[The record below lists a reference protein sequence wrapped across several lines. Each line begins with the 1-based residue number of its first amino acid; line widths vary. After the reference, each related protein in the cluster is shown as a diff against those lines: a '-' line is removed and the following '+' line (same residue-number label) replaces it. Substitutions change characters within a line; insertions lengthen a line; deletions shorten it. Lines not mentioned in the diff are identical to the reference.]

1 MGIDYVLSIPA
12 RPGQHCPRLSL
23 TKQSTPGWGLPDGLR
38 SAFFCFFLLVICPRI
53 GIAAD
58 FWPEFRGPGAQGIS
72 TATNVPVTWSA
83 TSNIAWKVAVPGKG
97 WSSPVLADGKIYL
110 STACEIE
117 GSSDFSLRVVC
128 LSAADG
134 RTLWN
139 VEAIHPDPSALR
151 AIHMKN
157 SLASPTP
164 IIHGDRLFAH
174 FGHMGTACL
183 ALDGKVLWRQQGVK
197 YSPMHGNGGSP
208 VWVDSELVF
217 SCDGLDNPFVVALDA
232 KTGQVKWK
240 TPRDTPA
247 KKKFSFCTPLVVD
260 RGTSKQ
266 VISAGS
272 GFVAGYDPA
281 GGRELWRFR
290 YGNGYSVVP
299 RPVLSGDL
307 LFISSGFDFPILYAI
322 RLDGAGGDIT
332 TNNAAWSYA
341 KQVPTTPSMLVVG
354 RELYFVSDGGIAS
367 CLDAQTGA
375 VHWSERL
382 EGGFSASPIYAD
394 GRIYFQNEA
403 GAGFVIK
410 AGTRFELVSTNDLE
424 ERSLASYAVAD
435 NELFI
440 RTVDHLW
447 AIKN

>member
-1 MGIDYVLSIPA
+1 MCFPA
-12 RPGQHCPRLSL
+12 R
-23 TKQSTPGWGLPDGLR
+23 GLPDGLWNVL
-38 SAFFCFFLLVICPRI
+38 FFFLLLAVCPRN
-53 GIAAD
+53 GTTAD
-58 FWPEFRGPGAQGIS
+58 SWPEFRGPGAQGIS
-72 TATNVPVTWSA
+72 TATNVPVRWSA
-83 TSNIAWKVAVPGKG
+83 TRNIAWKVAVPGKG

-110 STACEIE
+110 TTACEAE
-117 GSSDFSLRVVC
+117 GSPEVSLRVIC

-139 VEAIHPDPSALR
+139 VEAIHPYASALTTG
-151 AIHMKN
+151 HMKN

-183 ALDGKVLWRQQGVK
+183 ALDGKVLWRQQEIK
-197 YSPMHGNGGSP
+197 YSPVHGNGGSP
-208 VWVDSELVF
+208 LLVDSELVF
-217 SCDGLDNPFVVALDA
+217 SCDGRDDPFVAALDA
-232 KTGQVKWK
+232 NTGRVNWT
-240 TPRDTPA
+240 TPRRTLA
-247 KKKFSFCTPLVVD
+247 QRKFSFSTPLEVD

-266 VISAGS
+266 VVSAGS

-281 GGRELWRFR
+281 DGHELWRFR

-299 RPVLSGDL
+299 RPVLSGNL
-307 LFISSGFDFPILYAI
+307 LFISSGFDAPILYAI
-322 RLDGAGGDIT
+322 RLDGASGDIT
-332 TNNAAWSYA
+332 KNNRAWSYA
-341 KQVPTTPSMLVVG
+341 KQVPTTPSMLVTG

-367 CLDAQTGA
+367 CLDSQTGA

-382 EGGFSASPIYAD
+382 EGDFSASPIYAE

-410 AGTRFELVSTNDLE
+410 AGTRFELMAKNDLG

-435 NELFI
+435 NQLFI
-440 RTVDHLW
+440 RTADHLW
-447 AIKN
+447 AIRN

>member
-1 MGIDYVLSIPA
+1 M
-12 RPGQHCPRLSL
+12 
-23 TKQSTPGWGLPDGLR
+23 T
-38 SAFFCFFLLVICPRI
+38 
-53 GIAAD
+53 AD
-58 FWPEFRGPGAQGIS
+58 SWPEFRGPGAQGIS
-72 TATNVPVTWSA
+72 TATNVPVSWSA
-83 TSNIAWKVAVPGKG
+83 TSNVAWKVAIPGKG

-110 STACEIE
+110 TTACQEE
-117 GSSDFSLRVVC
+117 GSPEVSLRVLC
-128 LSAADG
+128 LSADDG
-134 RTLWN
+134 RTLWD
-139 VEAIHPDPSALR
+139 VEAIHPDSSALVPG
-151 AIHMKN
+151 HMKN

-183 ALDGKVLWRQQGVK
+183 TLDGNVLWRQQDVK

-208 VWVDSELVF
+208 VLVDSELIF
-217 SCDGLDNPFVVALDA
+217 SCDGLTNPFVAALDA
-232 KTGQVKWK
+232 DTGRLKWK
-240 TPRDTPA
+240 TPRNTPA
-247 KKKFSFCTPLVVD
+247 LKTFSFSTPLLVD

-266 VISAGS
+266 VVSPGS

-281 GGRELWRFR
+281 DGHELWRFR

-307 LFISSGFDFPILYAI
+307 LFISSGFDIPILYAI
-322 RLDGAGGDIT
+322 RLDEASGDIT
-332 TNNAAWSYA
+332 AHNAAWSYT
-341 KQVPTTPSMLVVG
+341 KQAPNTPSMLVAG

-367 CLDAQTGA
+367 CLDSQTGA

-382 EGGFSASPIYAD
+382 EGDFSASPILAE

-403 GAGFVIK
+403 GCGFVIK
-410 AGTRFELVSTNDLE
+410 AGTRFDLMAKNDLG

-435 NELFI
+435 NQLFI
-440 RTVDHLW
+440 RTADHLW

>member
-1 MGIDYVLSIPA
+1 M
-12 RPGQHCPRLSL
+12 
-23 TKQSTPGWGLPDGLR
+23 
-38 SAFFCFFLLVICPRI
+38 
-53 GIAAD
+53 AAD
-58 FWPEFRGPGAQGIS
+58 SWPEFRGPGAQGIS
-72 TATNVPVTWSA
+72 TATNVPVSWSP

-110 STACEIE
+110 TTACQEE
-117 GSSDFSLRVVC
+117 GNPEVSLRVLC
-128 LSAADG
+128 LSEADG

-139 VEAIHPDPSALR
+139 VEAIRPDPSALKAR
-151 AIHMKN
+151 HTKN

-164 IIHGDRLFAH
+164 IIRGDRLFAH

-183 ALDGKVLWRQQGVK
+183 TLDGRVLWRQQQLK

-208 VWVDSELVF
+208 LLVGSELVF
-217 SCDGLDNPFVVALDA
+217 SCDGLESPFVAALDA
-232 KTGQVKWK
+232 KTGHVNWK

-247 KKKFSFCTPLVVD
+247 KRKFSFSTPLEVD
-260 RGTSKQ
+260 RGASRQ
-266 VISAGS
+266 VVSAGS
-272 GFVAGYDPA
+272 GLVAGYDPA
-281 GGRELWRFR
+281 NGHELWRFR
-290 YGNGYSVVP
+290 YGEGYSVVP
-299 RPVLSGDL
+299 RPVLWGDL
-307 LFISSGFDFPILYAI
+307 LFISSGFDSPILYAI
-322 RLDGAGGDIT
+322 KLDGARGDIT
-332 TNNAAWSYA
+332 ASNAAWSYA

-382 EGGFSASPIYAD
+382 EGGFSASPIYAE

-410 AGTRFELVSTNDLE
+410 AGTQFELLSKNDLG

-435 NELFI
+435 NQLFI

-447 AIKN
+447 AVKD

>member
-1 MGIDYVLSIPA
+1 LWKVLF
-12 RPGQHCPRLSL
+12 
-23 TKQSTPGWGLPDGLR
+23 W
-38 SAFFCFFLLVICPRI
+38 FFLPVICPRN
-53 GIAAD
+53 GLSAD
-58 FWPEFRGPGAQGIS
+58 VWPEFRGPGAQGIS
-72 TATNVPVTWSA
+72 AATNVPVRWSA

-110 STACEIE
+110 STACETE
-117 GSSDFSLRVVC
+117 GSPVVSLRAIC

-134 RTLWN
+134 RTIWN
-139 VEAIHPDPSALR
+139 VEAIHPDSSTLKPG
-151 AIHMKN
+151 HMKN

-164 IIHGDRLFAH
+164 IIHGGRLFTH

-183 ALDGKVLWRQQGVK
+183 TLDGKVLWRQQELK
-197 YSPMHGNGGSP
+197 YAPMHGNGGSP
-208 VWVDSELVF
+208 LLVDSELVF
-217 SCDGLDNPFVVALDA
+217 SCDGLDNPFVAALDA
-232 KTGQVKWK
+232 KTGKLNWK

-247 KKKFSFCTPLVVD
+247 NNKFSFSTPLVVD
-260 RGTSKQ
+260 RGASKQ
-266 VISAGS
+266 VVSAGS
-272 GFVAGYDPA
+272 GLVAGYNPA
-281 GGRELWRFR
+281 DGHELWRFR

-307 LFISSGFDFPILYAI
+307 LFISSGFDTPILYAI
-322 RLDGAGGDIT
+322 RLDAASGDIT
-332 TNNAAWSYA
+332 AKNEAWSYA
-341 KQVPTTPSMLVVG
+341 KQVPMTPSMLVAG

-367 CLDAQTGA
+367 CLDSQTGA

-382 EGGFSASPIYAD
+382 EGDFSASPIYAE

-403 GAGFVIK
+403 GSGFVIR
-410 AGTRFELVSTNDLE
+410 AGTRFELIAKNDLG

-435 NELFI
+435 NQLFI